1 MQWKIALIAAALAA
15 VFAIGPSVS
24 LIGAAQAACGP
35 GDVIDGTTV
44 AETKQKIEAAGYT
57 EPTDLRKGCDNFW
70 HASALKDGN
79 KVLVLVT
86 PAGEVLEEGN

>member
-1 MQWKIALIAAALAA
+1 MQWKICLVATALAA

-24 LIGAAQAACGP
+24 LKGSALAACGP
-35 GDVIDGTTV
+35 RDVIDNTTA

-57 EPTDLRKGCDNFW
+57 APTDLRKGCDNFW

-79 KVLVLVT
+79 KVLLVVT
-86 PAGEVLEEGN
+86 PAGEVIEERD